1 MYRNKLA
8 DRARLKDIVS
18 LSETLPTPHII
29 IDLEMIRANFRR
41 MRSLCS
47 YADIYYAVKACPL
60 DKIVSMLYEE
70 GSNFD
75 IASRY
80 ELDRALAL
88 GVEPERLLYGNTIKK
103 AEDIAYFH
111 EKGVRFFAT
120 DCENDV
126 RKIAQNAPGSN
137 VYFRVL
143 LPHSDS
149 ADWPLSRKFGCSAGM
164 VLDLISLAKELKLNP
179 IGVSFHVGSQQRNLE
194 IWDQALKATREIFDK
209 SPVKLGFVDM
219 GGGLPAQYNYP
230 VEDLETYA
238 VTIKS
243 YIDNYFKGQDIRFI
257 MEPGRSLVGD
267 SGVLAATVVETSKK
281 DNADNVRWVYI
292 DAGKFNG
299 MVETI
304 DESIKYSAYFPS
316 RDENAPSGPVI
327 LAGPTCDSMDI
338 MYENYK
344 MQMPLDLKAGER
356 VYFLAA
362 GAYTASY
369 ASVCFN
375 GFPPIR
381 TYIYR

>member
-8 DRARLKDIVS
+8 DRARFKDI
-18 LSETLPTPHII
+18 LRMSETLPTPHII
-29 IDLEMIRANFRR
+29 IDIEMIRDYYRR
-41 MRSLCS
+41 MRNLCS

-60 DKIVSMLYEE
+60 DEIVCMLHEE

-75 IASRY
+75 IASRF
-80 ELDRALAL
+80 ELDQVLAL
-88 GVEPERLLYGNTIKK
+88 GVEPQRLLYGNTIKK
-103 AEDIAYFH
+103 AEDIAYFYQ
-111 EKGVRFFAT
+111 KGVRYFAS
-120 DCENDV
+120 DCEEDV
-126 RKIAQNAPGSN
+126 RKIAENAPLSN
-137 VYFRVL
+137 VYFRIL

-149 ADWPLSRKFGCSAGM
+149 ADWPLSRKFGCSSTM
-164 VLDLISLAKELKLNP
+164 VLDLISLANKLNLNP
-179 IGVSFHVGSQQRNLE
+179 VGVSFHVGSQQRNLE
-194 IWDQALKATREIFDK
+194 IWDRALRETKEIFDK
-209 SPVKLGFVDM
+209 SPVKLGFVNM

-230 VEDLETYA
+230 VQDLETYA
-238 VTIKS
+238 GTIES
-243 YIDNYFKGQDIRFI
+243 YINKYFKDQKPRFI

-267 SGVLAATVVETSKK
+267 SGVLASTVIQTSNK
-281 DNADNVRWVYI
+281 DSRDNVRWVYI

-304 DESIKYSAYFPS
+304 DESIKYSAYFPG
-316 RDENAPSGPVI
+316 RDENTPAGPVI

-344 MQMPLDLKAGER
+344 IQMPLDLKAGER

-375 GFPPIR
+375 GFPPIQ

>member
-8 DRARLKDIVS
+8 ERQQFGQILKMS
-18 LSETLPTPHII
+18 QSLPTPHII
-29 IDLEMIRANFRR
+29 IDLGMIRDNYRR
-41 MRSLCS
+41 MKSLCS

-60 DKIVSMLYEE
+60 DEIVSMLNEE

-80 ELDRALAL
+80 ELDQVLAL
-88 GVEPERLLYGNTIKK
+88 GVKPERLLYGNTIKK
-103 AEDIAYFH
+103 AEDIAYFYS
-111 EKGVRFFAT
+111 KGVRYFAS

-126 RKIAQNAPGSN
+126 RKTALNAPGSN
-137 VYFRVL
+137 IYFRVL

-149 ADWPLSRKFGCSAGM
+149 ADWPLSRKFGCSSEM
-164 VLDLISLAKELKLNP
+164 VTDLISLAKELGLNP
-179 IGVSFHVGSQQRNLE
+179 IGVSFHVGSQQRNME
-194 IWDQALKATREIFDK
+194 IWDYALRTTAQIFEK
-209 SPVKLGFVDM
+209 SPVKLDFVDM

-230 VEDLETYA
+230 VDDLQTYA
-238 VTIKS
+238 GTIEG
-243 YIDNYFKGQDIRFI
+243 YIDNHFRGEKPRFI

-267 SGVLAATVVETSKK
+267 SGVLAATVVETARK
-281 DNADNVRWVYI
+281 DASDPVRWVYI

-304 DESIKYSAYFPS
+304 DESIKYSAYFPG
-316 RDENAPSGPVI
+316 RDENSPVGPVI

-344 MQMPLDLKAGER
+344 MEMPLDLKAGER
-356 VYFLAA
+356 IYFLAA

-375 GFPPIR
+375 GFPPIK

>member
-8 DRARLKDIVS
+8 ERPQFRQILKMSES
-18 LSETLPTPHII
+18 LGTPHII
-29 IDLEMIRANFRR
+29 IDLEMIRDNYRR
-41 MRSLCS
+41 MKSLCS

-60 DKIVSMLYEE
+60 DEIVRMLDEE

-80 ELDRALAL
+80 ELDQVLSL
-88 GVEPERLLYGNTIKK
+88 GVDPGKLLYGNTIKK
-103 AEDIAYFH
+103 AEDIAYFY
-111 EKGVRFFAT
+111 EKGVRYFAS

-126 RKIAQNAPGSN
+126 RKIAENAPGSN

-149 ADWPLSRKFGCSAGM
+149 ADWPLSRKFGCSSEM
-164 VLDLISLAKELKLNP
+164 VLNLIALAKELGLNP

-194 IWDQALKATREIFDK
+194 IWDYALKTTAEIFEK

-230 VEDLETYA
+230 VEDLQTYA
-238 VTIKS
+238 NTIEK
-243 YIDNYFKGQDIRFI
+243 YIDNHFPGEKPRFI

-267 SGVLAATVVETSKK
+267 SGVLAATVVETARK
-281 DNADNVRWVYI
+281 DASDEVRWVYI

-304 DESIKYSAYFPS
+304 DESIKYSAYFPG
-316 RDENAPSGPVI
+316 RDENSPVGPVI

-344 MQMPLDLKAGER
+344 MEMPLDLKAGER
-356 VYFLAA
+356 IYFLAA

-375 GFPPIR
+375 GFPPIG

>member
-8 DRARLKDIVS
+8 DRTQFKDI
-18 LSETLPTPHII
+18 LKMSEKLPTPHII
-29 IDLEMIRANFRR
+29 IDLEMIRDYYRR
-41 MRSLCS
+41 MKSLCS
-47 YADIYYAVKACPL
+47 YADIFYAVKACPL
-60 DKIVSMLYEE
+60 DEIVSMLDKEQ
-70 GSNFD
+70 SNFD

-80 ELDRALAL
+80 ELDMVLAL
-88 GVEPERLLYGNTIKK
+88 GVDPKRLLYGNTIKK
-103 AEDIAYFH
+103 AEDIAYFY
-111 EKGVRFFAT
+111 EKGVRYYAS
-120 DCENDV
+120 DCEEDV
-126 RKIAQNAPGSN
+126 RKIAANAPASN

-149 ADWPLSRKFGCSAGM
+149 ADWPLSRKFGCSSSM
-164 VLDLISLAKELKLNP
+164 VLDLIGLAKALKLNP

-194 IWDQALKATREIFDK
+194 IWDQALKTTREIFDL
-209 SPVKLGFVDM
+209 SPVELDFIDM
-219 GGGLPAQYNYP
+219 GGGLPAQYSYP
-230 VEDLETYA
+230 VDSLETYA
-238 VTIKS
+238 KTIKS
-243 YIDNYFKGQDIRFI
+243 YIDKYFSGRKIRFI

-267 SGVLAATVVETSKK
+267 SGVLAATVVQTSRK
-281 DNADNVRWVYI
+281 DSKDDVRWVYI

-304 DESIKYSAYFPS
+304 DESIKYSAYFPG
-316 RDENAPSGPVI
+316 RDENSPTGPVI

-381 TYIYR
+381 TYIYK